1 MREKIFY
8 YELKI
13 GRNFFLEIFF
23 TQFTMYESELE
34 TNNTY
39 LVLTHAT
46 NIPSNKYQHLLL
58 FIALENAPSTSL

>member
-8 YELKI
+8 YEVKIQKFILHNLQCMNELK
-13 GRNFFLEIFF
+13 
-23 TQFTMYESELE
+23 